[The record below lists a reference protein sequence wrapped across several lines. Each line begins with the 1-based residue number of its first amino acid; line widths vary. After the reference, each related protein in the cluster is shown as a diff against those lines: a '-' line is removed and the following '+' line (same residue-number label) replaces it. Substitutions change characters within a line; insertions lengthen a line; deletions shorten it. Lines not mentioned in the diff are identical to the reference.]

1 MQLLKLAVSQ
11 AIPDL
16 SGVYVIWDMDMI
28 PTRHIPLVYLPG
40 PDISSQGA
48 GHSWQL
54 PVDVNVM
61 SVHGQPARTV
71 VNIGGAWSP
80 GYGESYEKLFQKRCG
95 TSSCAVPVVPVQRE
109 IEQREIEHSGLFAG
123 SHLDI
128 FKRLWEAMLCTQY
141 CSTRRRALPAC
152 LACIC
157 LPVYSCLRDNT

>member
-80 GYGESYEKLFQKRCG
+80 GYGESYEKLFQKRCS
-95 TSSCAVPVVPVQRE
+95 TSSCAVPVVPAQ
-109 IEQREIEHSGLFAG
+109 IERLNIQDYFAG
-123 SHLDI
+123 SHLEK
-128 FKRLWEAMLCTQY
+128 FMRLREAMLCTQ
-141 CSTRRRALPAC
+141 CCATRRRAVPAC

-157 LPVYSCLRDNT
+157 LPVSSCRSDDTQL